1 MHGRKIGEVAEHT
14 GLSIRTLRHY
24 DELDVVTPSARS
36 QGGFRLYSR
45 EDVDQLLLIRRMKPL
60 EFSLDEIREFLRATA
75 LVAAP
80 GSADRSQL
88 SQARETVAR
97 VRRETD
103 VRLAKLRKKVAYAEE
118 FLELLGGLTP
128 DDSADTPATG
138 GGAER
143 P

>member
-60 EFSLDEIREFLRATA
+60 EFSLDEIREFLRAAA

-80 GSADRSQL
+80 GSADRAQL

-128 DDSADTPATG
+128 DDSADTPVPG